1 VAAPQLP
8 TPVRSSPH
16 PDLRESDQVSFA
28 AVAVDGTSSR
38 HRTDRGHTLAATA
51 LAIARQVTPA
61 ETLAEIS
68 RCARELLPSCDEVG
82 VTLVRA
88 RGRRDDP
95 VTGGPLTTACAALL
109 FDADVGPFAGELDG
123 ARLVH
128 VADTATERRWP
139 EFASRAA
146 AAGVG
151 CVLAL
156 PLVGARGTVGVLSL
170 LAADAGAFDDDD
182 VQLAAAFAT
191 HAGIAL
197 GHAEL
202 EANLR
207 TGLQTREE
215 IGRAVGILMERHRL
229 TAADAFDMLVVA
241 SQHSHR
247 KLRDVAAW
255 MNETGEDPSSLTR
268 PRA

>member
-1 VAAPQLP
+1 MAAPQLP
-8 TPVRSSPH
+8 TTMRSSPH
-16 PDLRESDQVSFA
+16 AVLPESDQVSFA
-28 AVAVDGTSSR
+28 AVAVDGTAR
-38 HRTDRGHTLAATA
+38 HRTDPEHALAAIA
-51 LAIARQVTPA
+51 LRLARQVTPA

-68 RCARELLPSCDEVG
+68 RCAGQLLPGCNEIG
-82 VTLVRA
+82 VTLVCA
-88 RGRRDDP
+88 RGRRENP
-95 VTGGPLTTACAALL
+95 VAGGPLVAACAALL
-109 FDADVGPFAGELDG
+109 FEPDVGPFGGELHG
-123 ARLVH
+123 APPVH
-128 VADTATERRWP
+128 ITDTAAERRWP
-139 EFASRAA
+139 EFASRVAS
-146 AAGVG
+146 AGVG

-156 PLVGARGTVGVLSL
+156 PLLGARGTVGVLSL
-170 LAADAGAFDDDD
+170 LAAAADALDDDD

-202 EANLR
+202 QANLR